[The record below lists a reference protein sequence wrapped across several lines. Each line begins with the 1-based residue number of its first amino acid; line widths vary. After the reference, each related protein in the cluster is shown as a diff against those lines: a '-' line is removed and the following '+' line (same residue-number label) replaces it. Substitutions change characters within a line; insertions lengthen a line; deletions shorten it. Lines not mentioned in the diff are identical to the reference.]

1 MFLPVR
7 KNLQIGLGL
16 INTFSQTELKA
27 ILAHEFGHFSQKSM
41 KIGSYVYNVNH
52 IIYNTI
58 YEDTSYNNFIQKFA
72 SFSNVTYLA
81 ASIVIKF
88 INGIQWILQKMYTL
102 VNKNHLKLSREM
114 EFHADEVAAN
124 VTSYIPLKTSLLRLS
139 LSDSS

>member
-1 MFLPVR
+1 MEYVFTCK

-16 INTFSQTELKA
+16 INTVSQTELKA

-88 INGIQWILQKMYTL
+88 INGIQWILK
-102 VNKNHLKLSREM
+102 KCIR
-114 EFHADEVAAN
+114 
-124 VTSYIPLKTSLLRLS
+124 
-139 LSDSS
+139 